1 MRARSFAL
9 WLGLGVTG
17 LWGLWGLSGLGRL
30 TGLTGS
36 GLVTTALA
44 QPRRGA
50 PDDTADDGPGLASP
64 ERREQVKKK
73 IRTMRAFTLTE
84 ELALDEPTAG
94 RLFPMLARFDDET
107 DKLLQKRVDV
117 MRRMRHVDT
126 LRDPRAIEHLID
138 EALAVQ
144 RGFRELEDRRITELR
159 KVLPPVQMA
168 KLLVVMPALERRLEN
183 QLRKAI
189 VHHGKHLG
197 GARVFDDDDDVDDSQ
212 PSGPP
217 RRVAPVMVH
226 PGPSGAPGNTPPC
239 DSSSRPCR

>member
-9 WLGLGVTG
+9 WLGLGLG
-17 LWGLWGLSGLGRL
+17 AFGGLG
-30 TGLTGS
+30 GLTGS
-36 GLVTTALA
+36 GLVPTALA
-44 QPRRGA
+44 QPRRGPPA
-50 PDDTADDGPGLASP
+50 DTADDGPGLASP
-64 ERREQVKKK
+64 ERRDQVLQVKKK

-117 MRRMRHVDT
+117 MRRLRHVET
-126 LRDPRAIEHLID
+126 IRDPRAIEHLID

-144 RGFRELEDRRITELR
+144 RGFRELEDRKITELR
-159 KVLPPVQMA
+159 KILPPVQMA
-168 KLLVVMPALERRLEN
+168 KLLVVMPALERRIQN

-189 VHHGKHLG
+189 VGRHGKNAA
-197 GARVFDDDDDVDDSQ
+197 GAAVFDDDDDLDDGP

-217 RRVAPVMVH
+217 RRAAPV
-226 PGPSGAPGNTPPC
+226 P
-239 DSSSRPCR
+239 